1 MEGSYNEES
10 QEVEVIFKK
19 EISNVEITIYK
30 EDAICEIAQE
40 KKVTK
45 EDYKS
50 YLLATYGAG
59 EYTICVK
66 VDGVVIVYETIICN
80 S

>member
-1 MEGSYNEES
+1 MEGNYNDES
-10 QEVEVIFKK
+10 QEVEVLFKK

-30 EDAICEIAQE
+30 EDSICEIDQE

-59 EYTICVK
+59 EYTICIKVNGIIIVK
-66 VDGVVIVYETIICN
+66 ESFSCN
-80 S
+80 E